1 MIQTNTTTTAI
12 PAIVMTNTA
21 ALSSSITKL
30 VGRHAWMGAMDA
42 AFDPAPSTAGA
53 VMHSTQVVG
62 RHGWMAAIDTALDK
76 AVVDA
81 SALSAAPT
89 PAGSA
94 YASPAVSVK
103 GLAPK
108 KLLVR
113 QPLKASFKI
122 KSRTIFPSTEQPI
135 KVANAQMIRGKEEDQ
150 LPIVRGTDAHEDALI
165 TNNLPANPYRKKD
178 QYDNPYYR
186 AWAPVTEWGGGCP
199 LEHRMMVLV
208 HFAPMGLETEE
219 DKPKDTYVNFEAYKR
234 HCMEKGIKEWPIAV
248 QYGADL
254 MFFEDEQLRA
264 NRIAKELTGTVPTSR
279 PIQKK
284 GRFCCVWRNTMAD
297 VGGYNKFIAGID
309 ANLKKRSWTDA
320 DL

>member
-1 MIQTNTTTTAI
+1 MTQTNTTTAI
-12 PAIVMTNTA
+12 PAIVMTNA
-21 ALSSSITKL
+21 A
-30 VGRHAWMGAMDA
+30 ANA
-42 AFDPAPSTAGA
+42 A
-53 VMHSTQVVG
+53 
-62 RHGWMAAIDTALDK
+62 
-76 AVVDA
+76 
-81 SALSAAPT
+81 ALSAAPT

-94 YASPAVSVK
+94 YSSPAVSVK

-122 KSRTIFPSTEQPI
+122 KSRTVFPSTERPV
-135 KVANAQMIRGKEEDQ
+135 KMPNAQMIRGKEEDQ

-219 DKPKDTYVNFEAYKR
+219 DKPADTYMNFETYKR
-234 HCMEKGIKEWPIAV
+234 HCMGKGIKEWPTGV
-248 QYGADL
+248 QFGADL
-254 MFFEDEQLRA
+254 LFYEDERTALPSRA
-264 NRIAKELTGTVPTSR
+264 PAGSRSRRRGASAACGARRWRTWRATTSSWRESTRTSR
-279 PIQKK
+279 R
-284 GRFCCVWRNTMAD
+284 GRGRRRTCSVRW
-297 VGGYNKFIAGID
+297 GGARWW
-309 ANLKKRSWTDA
+309 ARVL
-320 DL
+320 L

>member
-1 MIQTNTTTTAI
+1 MTQTNTTTAI
-12 PAIVMTNTA
+12 PAIVMTNA
-21 ALSSSITKL
+21 A
-30 VGRHAWMGAMDA
+30 ANA
-42 AFDPAPSTAGA
+42 A
-53 VMHSTQVVG
+53 
-62 RHGWMAAIDTALDK
+62 
-76 AVVDA
+76 
-81 SALSAAPT
+81 ALSAATT

-94 YASPAVSVK
+94 YSSPAVSVK

-122 KSRTIFPSTEQPI
+122 KSRTVFPSTEQPV
-135 KVANAQMIRGKEEDQ
+135 KVPNAQMIRGKEEDQ

-186 AWAPVTEWGGGCP
+186 AWSPATEYGGGCP
-199 LEHRMMVLV
+199 MEHRMMVLV
-208 HFAPMGLETEE
+208 HFAPMGLETQE
-219 DKPKDTYVNFEAYKR
+219 DKPEDKYMNFETYKR
-234 HCMEKGIKEWPIAV
+234 HNMGKGIKEWSNGV
-248 QYGADL
+248 KFGADL

-264 NRIAKELTGTVPTSR
+264 NRIAKELTGNVPTSK

-284 GRFCCVWRNTMAD
+284 GRFSCVWRKTMAD
-297 VGGYNKFIAGID
+297 MAGYDKFMAGID
-309 ANLKKRSWTDA
+309 ANLKKRSWTEA

>member
-1 MIQTNTTTTAI
+1 MTQTNTTTAI
-12 PAIVMTNTA
+12 PAIVMTNA
-21 ALSSSITKL
+21 A
-30 VGRHAWMGAMDA
+30 ANA
-42 AFDPAPSTAGA
+42 A
-53 VMHSTQVVG
+53 
-62 RHGWMAAIDTALDK
+62 
-76 AVVDA
+76 
-81 SALSAAPT
+81 ALSAAPT

-94 YASPAVSVK
+94 YSSPAVSVK

-122 KSRTIFPSTEQPI
+122 KSRTVFPSTEQLV
-135 KVANAQMIRGKEEDQ
+135 KVPNAQMIRGKEEDQ

-219 DKPKDTYVNFEAYKR
+219 DKPADTYMNFETYKR
-234 HCMEKGIKEWPIAV
+234 HCMGKGIKEWPNGV
-248 QYGADL
+248 KFGADL
-254 MFFEDEQLRA
+254 LFYEDEQLRA
-264 NRIAKELTGTVPTSR
+264 NRIAIEGAGGK

-284 GRFCCVWRNTMAD
+284 GRFSCVWRKTMAD
-297 VGGYNKFIAGID
+297 MAGYDKFMAGID
-309 ANLKKRSWTDA
+309 ANLKKRSWTEA